1 MFEEEKHTNNK
12 VFIVLGVIALLA
24 AITGVAVAA
33 YNWTF
38 SGALTN
44 TISTGNVS
52 MSFLESTDTISI
64 NNALP
69 IDDESAM
76 LASSEGDKFDF
87 AVTTTASGAPGTITY
102 DINIEKVA
110 VDTGYTALADNQV
123 KVYLTSLT
131 GTNQL
136 TETQVVAPTLVSN
149 IITSGN
155 SGTLKASVEKD
166 HSTAN
171 QTFTDKYRLRM
182 WISDSVDAASWDTT
196 TMLQYKLKVS
206 VNGRAS

>member
-1 MFEEEKHTNNK
+1 MFEEEKHVNNK
-12 VFIVLGVIALLA
+12 VFIVLGAIALIA
-24 AITGVAVAA
+24 AITGVAYAA
-33 YNWTF
+33 YSWTF
-38 SGALTN
+38 NGSLTN

-69 IDDESAM
+69 IDDISAKLM
-76 LASSEGDKFDF
+76 SNEGEKFDF
-87 AVTTTASGAPGTITY
+87 AVTTTASGAPGTILY

-110 VDTGYTALADNQV
+110 VDTGYTALSDNQV
-123 KVYLTSLT
+123 KVYLTSIT

-155 SGTLKASVEKD
+155 SGTLKASVSKD

-171 QTFTDKYRLRM
+171 QTYTDKYRLRM
-182 WISDSVDAASWDTT
+182 WISDEVDAANWDINTK
-196 TMLQYKLKVS
+196 LQYKLKVS
-206 VNGRAS
+206 ASGRVS

>member
-1 MFEEEKHTNNK
+1 MFEEEKRTNNK
-12 VFIVLGVIALLA
+12 VFVVLGVIALLA

-33 YNWTF
+33 YNWVFEGT
-38 SGALTN
+38 LTN

-87 AVTTTASGAPGTITY
+87 AVNTTASGAPGTITY
-102 DINIEKVA
+102 DINIEKVD
-110 VDTGYTALADNQV
+110 VDAGYTALADNQV

-155 SGTLKASVEKD
+155 SGTLKASVAKD

-171 QTFTDKYRLRM
+171 QTYTDKYRLRM
-182 WISDSVDAASWDTT
+182 WIADSVNANNWDTT

-206 VNGRAS
+206 VSGRAS